1 MPASACSLFIFSV
14 PSGTDKKKHKV
25 SCPSPLPAGIKAVT
39 VLVRRNKN
47 NLPTAKPLPFP
58 AKALNT
64 AAHYGHKTGT
74 ALIVVRGFH
83 APGYVA
89 VAVLG
94 VVNLLECSKGFPLLA
109 LLFIKQANHVKDFL
123 LGVIHFY

>member
-25 SCPSPLPAGIKAVT
+25 SRPSPLPAGIKAVT

-47 NLPTAKPLPFP
+47 NLPTAKPL
-58 AKALNT
+58 NT
-64 AAHYGHKTGT
+64 ASHYGHKTGT
-74 ALIVVRGFH
+74 ALIAVRGFH

>member
-1 MPASACSLFIFSV
+1 MNAFHYQNRELCVEDIPLARIAEQYGTPCYVYAESALTQAYSAYSNAFAVSGKGFEHGV
-14 PSGTDKKKHKV
+14 PLRAQNGN
-25 SCPSPLPAGIKAVT
+25 PLIA
-39 VLVRRNKN
+39 
-47 NLPTAKPLPFP
+47 
-58 AKALNT
+58 
-64 AAHYGHKTGT
+64 
-74 ALIVVRGFH
+74 VRGFH